1 MKKYAFIEY
10 GGRVQ
15 SIETR
20 CSGFTRDEAG
30 PGELAIADIIHPDY
44 VHRFVEVTEETGEAR
59 EGMLYS
65 DGKFVA
71 DVDYT
76 AFREVVGAV
85 ERGMNDAD

>member
-10 GGRVQ
+10 NRVL

-20 CSGFTRDEAG
+20 CSGFIRDEVG
-30 PGELAIADIIHPDY
+30 PGELAIVDIIHPDF

-65 DGKFVA
+65 DGKFIA
-71 DVDYT
+71 DADYT
-76 AFREVVGAV
+76 AFREMAGAV
-85 ERGMNDAD
+85 ERGLSE